1 MGKTRGFT
9 LIELMVT
16 IAVLAVIAMMATPK
30 MSEMIAKQN
39 LILTARDLS
48 STLNEARSKAVLTR
62 RNVTVTFNDTT
73 KSSKDNTDTQM
84 FWLAKTGNA
93 LTASSPT
100 SIIFTSYGLVKD
112 ATDDSDLVVCNTS
125 LHITKTI
132 SVSKIGTIVGKS
144 DGSCE

>member
-16 IAVLAVIAMMATPK
+16 IAVLAVIAMLAVPK
-30 MSEMIAKQN
+30 MSGMIAKQN
-39 LILTARDLS
+39 LMLTARDLS
-48 STLNEARSKAVLTR
+48 STLNEARSKAVLIR
-62 RNVTVTFNDTT
+62 RNVTVTLNDTT

-84 FWLAKTGNA
+84 FWLPKTGNA
-93 LTASSPT
+93 LTATSAT

-112 ATDDSDLVVCNTS
+112 ATDDSDLVICNTS

-132 SVSKIGTIVGKS
+132 SVSKMGTIVGKS